1 MFTLDTNAA
10 RAADN
15 KSSFIDEA
23 GKYIGTFT
31 RAEYLEKKETGST
44 GIGLTFKSREGA
56 EAQFYINLTYQHGT
70 RNEGGFQLINA
81 LMACMSLRSVGAPS
95 QVAVEK
101 WNSDTKQRE
110 KVSVPGFPELMGKPI
125 GLLIQMEIEKNSRTG
140 LPRPTIYAPFSAE
153 SEKTASEILDKVAV
167 PAKLEKMVQALI
179 ARPLIDRRPA
189 SSRNAPQ
196 QSQQGAPGPDAD
208 PFDDDIPFLPLPYL
222 AGI

>member
-31 RAEYLEKKETGST
+31 RAEYMEKAETGST
-44 GIGLTFKSREGA
+44 GIGLTFKSRDGA

-70 RNEGGFQLINA
+70 RNNGGYELINA
-81 LMACMSLRSVGAPS
+81 IMACLQLRAVGAP
-95 QVAVEK
+95 QPITVEK
-101 WNSDTKQRE
+101 WNNDTKQRE
-110 KVSVPGFPELMGKPI
+110 KVSVQGFKELMDKQI
-125 GLLIQMEIEKNSRTG
+125 GLLVQMEIEKNSRTG

-189 SSRNAPQ
+189 SSRSAPQ